1 MSGTVQIHLHI
12 RVEPSRHAEFF
23 AFCRRAFPI
32 YEGDK
37 DLRME
42 LLRVE
47 GSDDAFL
54 EIVHYETEE
63 KYAEDQR
70 RIESDPSNQAL
81 LAEWRSILT
90 EPPHVVILRQQTIT
104 Y

>member
-1 MSGTVQIHLHI
+1 MSGIVQIHLHL
-12 RVEPSRHAEFF
+12 RVAPERQQEFV

-32 YEGDK
+32 YEGDN

-54 EIVHYETEE
+54 EIVHYESEE
-63 KYAEDQR
+63 KYVEDQA
-70 RIESDPSNQAL
+70 RIDSDPTNQAL
-81 LAEWRSILT
+81 LAEWQSLLS
-90 EPPHVVILRQQTIT
+90 EPPTVVVLRAQAIG
-104 Y
+104 